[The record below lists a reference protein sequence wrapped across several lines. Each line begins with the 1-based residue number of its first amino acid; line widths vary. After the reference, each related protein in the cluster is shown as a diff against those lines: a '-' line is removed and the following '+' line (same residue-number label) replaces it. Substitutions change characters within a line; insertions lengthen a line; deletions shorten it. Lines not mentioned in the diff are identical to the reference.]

1 MDSVRKSS
9 NSVAPAATGL
19 LVADTDET
27 QSYVFESSR
36 LPEIRGA
43 SQQLDTLNRHA
54 RDLVKNAGG
63 DVIYAGGG
71 SLLALV
77 NNLQAPQLVQAIEN
91 LYPAETFIATTSAA
105 YRSLPADYQQ
115 HGFGD
120 YVRWAGHWLRRHK
133 ESKGAPPFVET
144 LPHQSVCQS
153 CQRRPANA
161 ALFAV
166 YEAPLCNVCHAKY
179 QTSRRR
185 GSGQQT
191 WPGRFDAWLKRQ
203 NDGSYEHYYRHCA
216 NLDVDVPQTIDELSE
231 ATQGRGGYVGFLY
244 LDGDHIGDLLLEMQT
259 MKAYRT
265 LSETLVTATR
275 DAVFGALVAELE
287 PAWVKPSEFRGQ
299 LGLSS
304 NSKGEVLIHP
314 FEIITIGGD
323 DVLLIVPAHVAIP
336 VAKRIGVAFR
346 EKVSPEVHKL
356 QPKRKEPISM
366 SAGVV
371 IADDHTPAQLMID
384 LAKQLLKE
392 AKKQGDA
399 LDFHV
404 LKSADM
410 VDRAIDALREQFPYY
425 LEDAGDKT
433 KDLRLLARPYHY
445 DQVDLLWNGLD
456 KLRKQ
461 GFPSSQ
467 MTLLSR
473 ALTQGRRE
481 ATLFYHYQFQRG
493 KREEFDILENVL
505 TTLQKTDSRDP
516 LPWQAVTG
524 EKYSHETVLWD
535 IAELYDFIPGGQND

>member
-1 MDSVRKSS
+1 MD
-9 NSVAPAATGL
+9 NALTAPAVTGL

-43 SQQLDTLNRHA
+43 SQQLDTLNRQA
-54 RDLVKNAGG
+54 RDIVKNAGG

-71 SLLALV
+71 SLLALI
-77 NNLQAPQLVQAIEN
+77 NSLHAIQLVQAIEN
-91 LYPAETFIATTSAA
+91 LYPEETFIATTSAA
-105 YRSLPADYQQ
+105 YRSLPPDYQK
-115 HGFGD
+115 HSFGD

-179 QTSRRR
+179 LTSRRR

-191 WPGRFDAWLKRQ
+191 WHGRFDAWLKRQ
-203 NDGSYEHYYRHCA
+203 NDGSYEKYYRHCA
-216 NLDVDVPQTIDELSE
+216 NLDVDVPQTVDELSE
-231 ATQGRGGYVGFLY
+231 ASRGRGGYVGFLY

-259 MKAYRT
+259 MNAYRT

-275 DAVFGALVAELE
+275 DAVFGALAAELD
-287 PAWVKPSEFRGQ
+287 PVWVEASEFRRQ

-304 NSKGEVLIHP
+304 NVNGEVLIHP
-314 FEIITIGGD
+314 FEIITVGGD

-336 VAKRIGVAFR
+336 IAKRIGVAFGQR
-346 EKVSPEVHKL
+346 VAKKVHEI
-356 QPKRKEPISM
+356 QPGYTGPVSM

-371 IADDHTPAQLMID
+371 IADDHTPAQLMFD

-392 AKKQGDA
+392 AKKQGNA

-410 VDRAIDALREQFPYY
+410 VDRAVEALREQYPYY
-425 LEDAGDKT
+425 LEKAGDKT

-445 DQVDLLWNGLD
+445 DQVELLWNGLD
-456 KLRKQ
+456 KLRRQ

-467 MTLLSR
+467 MALLSR
-473 ALTQGRRE
+473 ALIQGRRE
-481 ATLFYHYQFQRG
+481 ATLFYHYQYQRG
-493 KREEFDILENVL
+493 KREEYGILEDVL
-505 TTLQKTDSRDP
+505 TTLQNVDSRDP
-516 LPWQAVTG
+516 LPWQAVKG
-524 EKYSHETVLWD
+524 EKYSHETVLYD
-535 IAELYDFIPGGQND
+535 IAELYDFIPGGQNG